1 MDQSF
6 PLRTTFFRGP
16 PLNEDVQK
24 SLVAAAKENAASL
37 VQTAYNENWRYVP
50 PEKDGVQYRKDTS
63 NMLVSCRFLRCATV
77 VKCLPSELSTLVSQP
92 TTDGLRSFL
101 KKFLP
106 RSNNNNNDAKPD
118 DADESVISVKWG
130 VVDIGMGARR
140 DLVVVDLL
148 GETTVP
154 NTPERAPLYMWCV
167 TSTDG
172 NNVGCLSMKESHNL
186 TRTTLTRAG
195 LFWRQTAPDEV
206 EVVFCGSFKSKAAKA
221 AGTAV
226 LLGLGRLSDMV
237 EELRLSYM
245 HFAHHSTWVRDN
257 ERTSC
262 LLCMRNFHTLR
273 RKHHC
278 RMCGEVICSDCS
290 VIKAVDLPVVGA
302 NKVRLCKV
310 CCVRAKTSPV
320 TPQTLRSVTSLTSSD
335 FDAERLRST
344 SSGPLECQLI
354 VSPSALSQSTRSHR
368 SSEPDDASSNFDNF
382 STKGLCGDAIRMSL
396 SRPDEKAKKPEIA
409 EWRRKLDAFEPLIAT
424 GTSCE
429 SMFALLCDLACE
441 TLSCPIAIVCLLETD
456 ADGVRREKLK
466 STLGLENHALKSE
479 IQIFIDRVMDI
490 SPIVVLDAGADPST
504 MAIFDRVPVVRF
516 FAGCPIFG
524 RNAQHL
530 GYICVADTRKRTSLG
545 STCAATMERLATL
558 ASATMEERLAS
569 KTQIPAATH
578 PLPPSGAHATTVRD
592 GNGGYHTSPHSQA
605 EIRMRDLLLKTL
617 MTQQQIAAANGPY
630 DT

>member
-1 MDQSF
+1 MDQQF

-24 SLVAAAKENAASL
+24 GLAVAAKDNAASL
-37 VQTAYNENWRYVP
+37 LQTAFNDQWRYVP

-63 NMLVSCRFLRCATV
+63 NMQVSYRFLRCTTV
-77 VKCLPSELSTLVSQP
+77 LKCLPSELVTMFNQPSTE
-92 TTDGLRSFL
+92 GLRNFL

-106 RSNNNNNDAKPD
+106 RTFVDAILLHTIKSD
-118 DADESVISVKWG
+118 DGKDDTISVKWG

-140 DLVVVDLL
+140 DVCVVDLL
-148 GETTVP
+148 GETVLP
-154 NTPERAPLYMWCV
+154 NTPEREPVFMWCV

-186 TRTTLTRAG
+186 TRTSLSRAG
-195 LFWRQTAPDEV
+195 LFWRATSGDEV
-206 EVVFCGSFKSKAAKA
+206 EVVFCGSFKSKAAKS
-221 AGTAV
+221 AGAV
-226 LLGLGRLSDMV
+226 ILASLSRLGDMI

-257 ERTSC
+257 ERTGC
-262 LLCMRNFHTLR
+262 LLCMRNFYALR

-310 CCVRAKTSPV
+310 CCVRAKSSPV
-320 TPQTLRSVTSLTSSD
+320 TPQTLRSITSLTASD
-335 FDAERLRST
+335 FEHERLRST
-344 SSGPLECQLI
+344 SSNPLEEMALTPSP
-354 VSPSALSQSTRSHR
+354 VSVSRASDQGSTPLS
-368 SSEPDDASSNFDNF
+368 DANFDNF

-396 SRPDEKAKKPEIA
+396 SRPSVGDDKKKVDVA
-409 EWRRKLDAFEPLIAT
+409 EWRRKLDAFEPLITT

-441 TLSCPIAIVCLLETD
+441 TLSCPIAIVCLLETT
-456 ADGVRREKLK
+456 DGVIREKLK

-479 IQIFIDRVMDI
+479 IQTFIDRVMDI
-490 SPIVVLDAGADPST
+490 SPIVVLDAGLDANT
-504 MAIFDRVPVVRF
+504 MKVFDRVPVVRF

-524 RNAQHL
+524 RSGQHL

-545 STCAATMERLATL
+545 STCSATMERLATL
-558 ASATMEERLAS
+558 ASATMEERLAAAN
-569 KTQIPAATH
+569 TPAATH
-578 PLPPSGAHATTVRD
+578 PLPPTHTTHVHD
-592 GNGGYHTSPHSQA
+592 GNGYHTSPHSQA

-630 DT
+630 DN